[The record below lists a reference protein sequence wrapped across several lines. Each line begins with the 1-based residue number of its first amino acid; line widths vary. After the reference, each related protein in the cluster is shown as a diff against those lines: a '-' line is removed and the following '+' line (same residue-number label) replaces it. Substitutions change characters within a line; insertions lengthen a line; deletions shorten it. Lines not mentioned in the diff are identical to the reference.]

1 MKIKPM
7 KHLILTTL
15 ITLIT
20 FNSFGTNEPI
30 KKDITGIVLDAISQ
44 TPLEFATVS
53 IFKDGTLIDGI
64 ITDLEGKFTLNAEIG
79 TYQLKVEYLSF
90 KTHEQ
95 TISFSSHLDLG
106 SILLEEDSESLNEIM
121 IVAEKSTVELKL
133 DKKVFNVGKDL
144 LSQNGSL
151 SQILDNVPSV
161 AVDVDGTVSLRGNS
175 SVTILINGKPSILTA
190 NGNLEQIAAQNV
202 EKIEVIT
209 NPSSKYEA
217 SGTAGIINVILK
229 KNRTEGFSGSVSLQ
243 TGNPADHRIN
253 ASLNYKTEKLN
264 LFSTLGYRY
273 TDYKGKQTSYQKA
286 TNNDITTILNMNA
299 DQDRNDKSPSM
310 YIGADYTFNE
320 YNTITAS
327 YFKDRFENR
336 DQTRFN
342 YEYSNEINELDSII
356 VRTED
361 YYEPQDYNQ
370 LEFIYEKTF
379 KKEGQK
385 MSVDFQYDF
394 WNDDEMENLSTYKSF
409 PEVSD
414 SQLTRTR
421 DIESSKDYLIQV
433 NYENPINDKS
443 KFETGLRGETR
454 VITSDY
460 KAEEFLNEEW
470 LIYKGIE
477 NVVDYREKIGG
488 IYAQYSNTFN
498 KLSVQVGIRTEFTN
512 IEIKDDEGAFSDTK
526 NYSQLFPTTHLSY
539 SFSDNTNMQLSY
551 SKRIRRPGFWQLN
564 PFGGLSDFSS
574 IRVGNPDLDPAL
586 TNSFELGFL
595 TKLGKLRLNPS
606 IYYQHTSDAFHFSVT
621 KNDEGILVTK
631 PINLDYE
638 NRIGF
643 ELSTTYKPTKW
654 LNLSGEFNYF
664 AFKEEGTY
672 EDQVFNFDDSNWF
685 MRVNSRAK
693 LPKDIS
699 IQASF
704 NYQGENKSAQ
714 TTRDASY
721 YMDVALSKNLFN
733 NNATITMNVQNIL
746 DSRQTDWTTTGDE
759 FFYEGSR
766 QRIGTR
772 FNISFAYRFNK
783 KPNAS
788 DRSPGDSNR

>member
-1 MKIKPM
+1 M
-7 KHLILTTL
+7 KHLILFTL
-15 ITLIT
+15 FTLIT
-20 FNSFGTNEPI
+20 FNSLGNTEPI
-30 KKDITGIVLDAISQ
+30 KKDITGVVIDAISR

-53 IFKDGTLIDGI
+53 IYNGDILIDGI
-64 ITDLEGKFTLNAEIG
+64 ITDLDGKFTLTAEVG
-79 TYQLKVEYLSF
+79 TYLLKVEYLSF
-90 KTHEQ
+90 KSYEQ
-95 TISFSSHLDLG
+95 TINFNANLDLG
-106 SILLEEDSESLNEIM
+106 IIPLKEDAESLNEVM
-121 IVAEKSTVELKL
+121 VVAEKSTVELKL

-175 SVTILINGKPSILTA
+175 NVTILINGKPSILTA
-190 NGNLEQIAAQNV
+190 NDNLDQIASQNV

-229 KNRTEGFSGSVSLQ
+229 KNKTEGISGSVSLQ
-243 TGNPADHRIN
+243 TGIPADHRIN
-253 ASLNYKTEKLN
+253 ASLNYKTEKVN
-264 LFSTLGYRY
+264 LFSTIGYRY
-273 TDYKGKQTSYQKA
+273 TDYNGKQSSFQRS
-286 TNNDITTILNMNA
+286 TNDGITTILNMDA
-299 DQDRNDKSPSM
+299 DQDRNDKSPSL
-310 YIGADYTFNE
+310 YIGADYNINE

-327 YFKDRFENR
+327 YFKDQFENR

-342 YEYSNEINELDSII
+342 YEYSNEMNELDSII

-370 LEFIYEKTF
+370 LEFIYEKSF

-385 MSVDFQYDF
+385 LSVDFQYDF
-394 WNDDEMENLSTYKSF
+394 WDDDEMENFSTYKTF
-409 PEVSD
+409 PEVTD
-414 SQLTRTR
+414 TKLTRTR
-421 DIESSKDYLIQV
+421 DIESSKDYLVQL
-433 NYENPINDKS
+433 NYENPINEKS

-460 KAEEFLNEEW
+460 KAEEFINEEW
-470 LIYKGIE
+470 IVFNGIE

-488 IYAQYSNTFN
+488 VYAQYSNTFN
-498 KLSVQVGIRTEFTN
+498 KFNVQVGVRAEFTN
-512 IEIKDDEGAFSDTK
+512 IEIKDAEGEFSDSK
-526 NYSQLFPTTHLSY
+526 NYNQLFPTAHLSY
-539 SFSDNTNMQLSY
+539 SFSNDTNMQLSY

-595 TKLGKLRLNPS
+595 TKLGKIRINPS
-606 IYYQHTSDAFHFSVT
+606 LYYQHTSDAFHFSVA

-643 ELSTTYKPTKW
+643 ELSTTYKPSKW
-654 LNLSGEFNYF
+654 LNFTGEFNYY
-664 AFKEEGTY
+664 AFKEEGVY

-685 MRVNSRAK
+685 MRLNSRAK

-699 IQASF
+699 FQASF
-704 NYQGENKSAQ
+704 NYQGQNKSAQ
-714 TTRDASY
+714 TTREANY
-721 YMDVALSKNLFN
+721 YMDLALSKNLFK
-733 NNATITMNVQNIL
+733 NNATITINAQNIF
-746 DSRQTDWTTTGDE
+746 DSRQREWTTIGDE
-759 FFYEGSR
+759 FYYEGSR
-766 QRIGTR
+766 QGIGTR

-783 KPNAS
+783 KTNS
-788 DRSPGDSNR
+788 KNRTPGESNR

>member
-1 MKIKPM
+1 M
-7 KHLILTTL
+7 KHLILTALFTF
-15 ITLIT
+15 IT
-20 FNSFGTNEPI
+20 FNTFGTIEPI
-30 KKDITGIVLDAISQ
+30 KKDITGIVIDAISQ

-53 IFKDGTLIDGI
+53 IYNGDVLIDGI
-64 ITDLEGKFTLNAEIG
+64 ITDMDGKFTLTAEVG
-79 TYQLKVEYLSF
+79 TYLLKVEYLSF
-90 KTHEQ
+90 KSYEQ
-95 TISFSSHLDLG
+95 TINFNANLNLG
-106 SILLEEDSESLNEIM
+106 IIPLEEDAESLNEVMVI
-121 IVAEKSTVELKL
+121 AEKSTVELKL

-175 SVTILINGKPSILTA
+175 NVTILINGKPSILTA
-190 NGNLEQIAAQNV
+190 NDNLDQIASQNV

-229 KNRTEGFSGSVSLQ
+229 KNKTEGLSGSVSLQ
-243 TGNPADHRIN
+243 TGIPADHRIN

-273 TDYKGKQTSYQKA
+273 TDYNGKQSSFQRA
-286 TNNDITTILNMNA
+286 TNDDITTILNMNA
-299 DQDRNDKSPSM
+299 DQDRNDKSPSL

-342 YEYSNEINELDSII
+342 YEYSNEMNELDSII

-370 LEFIYEKTF
+370 LEFIYEKSF

-385 MSVDFQYDF
+385 LSVDFQYDF
-394 WNDDEMENLSTYKSF
+394 WDDDEMENFSTYKTF
-409 PEVSD
+409 PEVTD
-414 SQLTRTR
+414 TKLTRTR
-421 DIESSKDYLIQV
+421 DIESSKDYLVQL
-433 NYENPINDKS
+433 NYENPIDEKS

-460 KAEEFLNEEW
+460 KAEEFINEEW
-470 LIYKGIE
+470 IVFNGIE

-488 IYAQYSNTFN
+488 VYAQYSNTFN
-498 KLSVQVGIRTEFTN
+498 KFNVQVGLRAEFTN
-512 IEIKDDEGAFSDTK
+512 IEIKDAEGEFSDSK
-526 NYSQLFPTTHLSY
+526 NYNQLFPTAHLSY
-539 SFSDNTNMQLSY
+539 SFSDDTNMQLSY

-595 TKLGKLRLNPS
+595 TKLGKIRINPS
-606 IYYQHTSDAFHFSVT
+606 LYYQHTSDAFHFSVV

-643 ELSTTYKPTKW
+643 ELSTTYKPSKW
-654 LNLSGEFNYF
+654 LNLTGEFNYY
-664 AFKEEGTY
+664 AFKEEGAY

-685 MRVNSRAK
+685 MRLNSRVK

-699 IQASF
+699 FQASF
-704 NYQGENKSAQ
+704 NYQGQNKSAQ
-714 TTRDASY
+714 TTREASY
-721 YMDVALSKNLFN
+721 YMDLALSKNLFK
-733 NNATITMNVQNIL
+733 NNATITINAQNIF
-746 DSRQTDWTTTGDE
+746 DSRLREWTTTGDE
-759 FFYEGSR
+759 FYYEGSR
-766 QRIGTR
+766 QGIGTR

-783 KPNAS
+783 KTNS
-788 DRSPGDSNR
+788 NDRAPGESNR